1 MFTQI
6 DSCRVALVH
15 AARARRG
22 CLLAVAHLD
31 PWLAVLNLP
40 SQVSCSALV
49 CAGVSKLG
57 PFSESVSRFTAIS

>member
-49 CAGVSKLG
+49 CRVFVEAGPVSESG
-57 PFSESVSRFTAIS
+57 FSESVS

>member
-49 CAGVSKLG
+49 CAGVS
-57 PFSESVSRFTAIS
+57 SVCRSWACFRKRV